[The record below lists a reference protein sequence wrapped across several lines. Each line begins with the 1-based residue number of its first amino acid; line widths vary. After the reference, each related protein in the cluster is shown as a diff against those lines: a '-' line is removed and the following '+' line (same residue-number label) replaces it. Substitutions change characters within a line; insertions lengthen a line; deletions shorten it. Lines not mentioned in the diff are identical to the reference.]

1 MGPYKSG
8 ASCDENAA
16 AAEHLFTSSF
26 SRRAFGAIRRANQAG
41 LIGYLLR
48 EEARQCQAAS
58 SVRGVYDEIVAKL
71 GSVHI
76 EMSRSASGAAA
87 TRWRLGVLKR
97 MSNVSPCPREQP
109 SEPR

>member
-16 AAEHLFTSSF
+16 AAKHLFTSSF
-26 SRRAFGAIRRANQAG
+26 SRRAFGAIRHANQPS

-48 EEARQCQAAS
+48 EEAGQCQAAS

-76 EMSRSASGAAA
+76 EVSGDLPLRAAA
-87 TRWRLGVLKR
+87 QRAPPDDWG
-97 MSNVSPCPREQP
+97 
-109 SEPR
+109 EPQ